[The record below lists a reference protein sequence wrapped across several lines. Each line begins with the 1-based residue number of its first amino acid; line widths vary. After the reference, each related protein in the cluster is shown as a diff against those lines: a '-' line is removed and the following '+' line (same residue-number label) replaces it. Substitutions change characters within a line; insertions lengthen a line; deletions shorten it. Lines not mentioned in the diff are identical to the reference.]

1 MQFEYFYGRQCE
13 QYAFYRIPK
22 LLFTD
27 SRFETLS
34 TDAKLLY
41 GMMIDRMELSLKNG
55 WIDEQGRIY
64 LYFTIDEI
72 KEKLNCGNDKAVKL
86 LRELDSE
93 TGIGLLENVRQGLG
107 KPNRIYVKNF
117 VSGGEREG
125 KDRIDKSV

>member
-41 GMMIDRMELSLKNG
+41 GMMIDRIMHIS
-55 WIDEQGRIY
+55 
-64 LYFTIDEI
+64 TMS
-72 KEKLNCGNDKAVKL
+72 NDY
-86 LRELDSE
+86 
-93 TGIGLLENVRQGLG
+93 GIPLIL
-107 KPNRIYVKNF
+107 IF
-117 VSGGEREG
+117 
-125 KDRIDKSV
+125 